1 MQTKGRNAGCMEG
14 SLDQKDKKRSRGK
27 QSADHEEKIK
37 DGRFAEDRERNP
49 AKEDQ
54 ERVKE

>member
-1 MQTKGRNAGCMEG
+1 MQTKGRNAGYMEG
-14 SLDQKDKKRSRGK
+14 SLDQKGKKRRRGK
-27 QSADHEEKIK
+27 QSADREEKLK

-54 ERVKE
+54 ERVEE

>member
-1 MQTKGRNAGCMEG
+1 MEG